1 MEKDKINGYV
11 LTSKATLD
19 SKTLPDSTTC
29 TLLAEKSGEVV
40 KGKNQLMHILIIIL
54 A

>member
-1 MEKDKINGYV
+1 MEKDKSSGYV

-40 KGKNQLMHILIIIL
+40 KGKKQLMQILTIML
-54 A
+54 V